1 MIHLTKVEKVIMLDT
16 IVFLATLLFCVCLVG
31 FLLVIFGIYVSIEE
45 RIQWIRKFKGIV
57 QKRKNS
63 EVIEDG
69 DVV

>member
-31 FLLVIFGIYVSIEE
+31 FLSSFGIYVSIEE
-45 RIQWIRKFKGIV
+45 RIQWIRKFKGYCS
-57 QKRKNS
+57 KKNS